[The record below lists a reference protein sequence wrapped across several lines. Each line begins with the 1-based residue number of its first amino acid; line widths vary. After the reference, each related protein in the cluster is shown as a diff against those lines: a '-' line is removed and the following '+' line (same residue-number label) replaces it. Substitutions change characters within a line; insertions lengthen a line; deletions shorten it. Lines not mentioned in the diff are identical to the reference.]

1 MWSCALCSRSAH
13 SSPMFC
19 GRSWL
24 CSEDKNYINPVCRS
38 IRMSIMMAPKVSIYA
53 VPGEA
58 PSETQEI
65 GKQTTR
71 VFEWSTLKVE
81 IRSADPGVTV
91 SVIDCIF
98 KGCKGWQKRSTALVS
113 QCQQTCVY
121 INSDW
126 HHATNGTAHALQKPT
141 QIINVHMYMCN

>member
-1 MWSCALCSRSAH
+1 MRSCALCSRSAR

-24 CSEDKNYINPVCRS
+24 CSEDKNYINPVYR
-38 IRMSIMMAPKVSIYA
+38 SIMMAPKVSIYA
-53 VPGEA
+53 VLGEA

-71 VFEWSTLKVE
+71 VFEWSTLKVK
-81 IRSADPGVTV
+81 IRGTDPGVPV

-98 KGCKGWQKRSTALVS
+98 KACKGWQKRSTALVP
-113 QCQQTCVY
+113 QCQQTCVSHQFWLALCHKWDCTCTPKT
-121 INSDW
+121 NSN
-126 HHATNGTAHALQKPT
+126 H
-141 QIINVHMYMCN
+141 NVYLYTCN